1 MRRKKSSVPV
11 ELVERVEHALATV
24 AAARERCHEVER
36 AGADLPVRRA
46 ASRDLRLAY
55 DAAERLLREAA
66 RLAKVDGYH
75 RWQPWRHRLS
85 VLTTARANH
94 LLAEHDEIGL
104 LPWGSVRAVDTGM
117 SGPDVGDLLHGRS
130 RAPGSAAEYGVDVAT
145 ALGWAP
151 PAPAPAVLVSRREE
165 EPGAPEATYPL
176 AG

>member
-1 MRRKKSSVPV
+1 MRQRKTSVPV
-11 ELVERVEHALATV
+11 ELVERIDHALATV
-24 AAARERCHEVER
+24 DAARERCHEVER
-36 AGADLPVRRA
+36 ADADLSVRRA

-55 DAAERLLREAA
+55 DAAERLLREAT
-66 RLAKVDGYH
+66 RLAKADGYH
-75 RWQPWRHRLS
+75 RWRPWRHRLS

-130 RAPGSAAEYGVDVAT
+130 RAPGSPAEYGVDVAT

-151 PAPAPAVLVSRREE
+151 PAPAPPVLVSRREE
-165 EPGAPEATYPL
+165 DPGAPEATYPL